1 MDPLGGTTSAR
12 KRVTNDASLPLPVQL
27 SGRVYVNG
35 AVALERSAKVGAGSV
50 ENNTVLD
57 PWSGN
62 SGLPGQRSAAGV
74 EPVQAGDP
82 PLTGTLPR
90 ALVTYTRTIVRC
102 RCPSPTPV

>member
-12 KRVTNDASLPLPVQL
+12 KRVTNDVSLPLPVQL

-62 SGLPGQRSAAGV
+62 SGLPGSAAPL
-74 EPVQAGDP
+74 ESNPYRRATT